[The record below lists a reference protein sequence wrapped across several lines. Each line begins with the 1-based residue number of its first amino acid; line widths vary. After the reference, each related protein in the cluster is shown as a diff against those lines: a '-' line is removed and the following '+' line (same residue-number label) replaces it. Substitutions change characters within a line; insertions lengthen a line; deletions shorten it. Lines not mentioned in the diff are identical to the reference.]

1 MTKDEALAMFGGNA
15 RSLADALGITEQAVS
30 QWGESVPRLRELQ
43 IIRLTERKSAMDIL
57 MAIEDAAS
65 HLFEANKSIP
75 AFLSGRCL
83 IDIYPEGF
91 NVSCTLTNRNEE
103 IALGK
108 SILYAEN
115 RMISYHAVE
124 ASKTNILIDAIDA
137 VVRSVTN
144 DASEFGN

>member
-1 MTKDEALAMFGGNA
+1 MWAEKRPRVTKASA
-15 RSLADALGITEQAVS
+15 RS
-30 QWGESVPRLRELQ
+30 WGVV
-43 IIRLTERKSAMDIL
+43 A
-57 MAIEDAAS
+57 
-65 HLFEANKSIP
+65 
-75 AFLSGRCL
+75 
-83 IDIYPEGF
+83 
-91 NVSCTLTNRNEE
+91 